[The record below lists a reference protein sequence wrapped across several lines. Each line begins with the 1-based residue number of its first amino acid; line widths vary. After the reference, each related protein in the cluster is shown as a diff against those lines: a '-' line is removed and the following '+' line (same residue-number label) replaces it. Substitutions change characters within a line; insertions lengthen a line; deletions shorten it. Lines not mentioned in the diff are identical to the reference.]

1 VTLTWRSGLS
11 PPRLEV
17 AVAHSPSLGPASA
30 PVTIAEFGDFQ
41 STFCKM
47 EESALQQVRERYGD
61 QVRLVFKNFAP
72 LTSKEA
78 IEAAEAARCAN

>member
-1 VTLTWRSGLS
+1 
-11 PPRLEV
+11 
-17 AVAHSPSLGPASA
+17 
-30 PVTIAEFGDFQ
+30 
-41 STFCKM
+41 M